1 MKNFKDYILPEILR
15 KEGDD
20 PCNEKRTDE
29 LTLYQQFIGQYLNY
43 QSPFKEILVYHGV
56 GSGKT
61 NTMIN
66 VYNVLFNYT
75 PKWNIFLLIPAS
87 LHDDPWLKDIYKW
100 MSKENFDQRLEN
112 IIFIHYDSPFADR
125 DFLEKVKKADSS
137 KTSLFVVDEA
147 HRFINNV
154 YN

>member
-1 MKNFKDYILPEILR
+1 MSKININLEQNGRLFPSWIMKNFKDYILPEIKR

-29 LTLYQQFIGQYLNY
+29 LTLYQKFVGQFLNY

-66 VYNVLFNYT
+66 VYNVLFVE
-75 PKWNIFLLIPAS
+75 LS
-87 LHDDPWLKDIYKW
+87 
-100 MSKENFDQRLEN
+100 
-112 IIFIHYDSPFADR
+112 
-125 DFLEKVKKADSS
+125 
-137 KTSLFVVDEA
+137 
-147 HRFINNV
+147 
-154 YN
+154 